1 MELFRLTA
9 IHKYGKFIC
18 IKQKRKSQ
26 ATVTPSVV
34 VKLFVTVTHEFDNR
48 LEQQLHLINV
58 TLTDNLDC

>member
-1 MELFRLTA
+1 MELFRLTT
-9 IHKYGKFIC
+9 IHKYGNLYVSN
-18 IKQKRKSQ
+18 KREKNQ

-34 VKLFVTVTHEFDNR
+34 VKLFVTVTHEFNNR